1 MKCHARPSVGGKTMM
16 LADHRPSR
24 ASCSPV
30 LDAGETDPRK
40 GTKLIRVFLASLAL
54 TLFLF
59 AGNLVASGARG
70 DASHGRRAIPIIDV
84 TDLYHPPQDVGDN
97 FDLVSAYALPEIDLR
112 AVILDAHDSFR
123 KPISDH
129 PLLTRYGSDKAG
141 PRDPGF
147 IPVLQLN
154 YIFNRN
160 VPAAVGPFTMMKSPQ
175 DKMLD
180 IPAFQQQG
188 VELILKVLRESKEP
202 VSILSFGSA
211 RPIAVAYNRDPKL
224 FHEKVKQIHLSAGA
238 SSPDFLEWNVGL
250 DPNAVV
256 CLLRSDLPIAIYPCA
271 VGEKE
276 GGAFGYGPH
285 NTFYKT
291 PNAYFIKQ
299 MDPRLRRYMAYAFGR
314 VNRSDFLRAMDEDFP
329 DELTAK
335 VYSQPHN
342 VWETGTW
349 ALVSNRRLV
358 RRADGHY
365 RMIPAQEVRSSDKV
379 MPNDLRPCLLKVSDD
394 GIFTFEHTDRPSNFL
409 MYDRGDPHENE
420 KAFTEA
426 LIDFYISIRP

>member
-1 MKCHARPSVGGKTMM
+1 MP
-16 LADHRPSR
+16 L
-24 ASCSPV
+24 
-30 LDAGETDPRK
+30 
-40 GTKLIRVFLASLAL
+40 
-54 TLFLF
+54 LF

-70 DASHGRRAIPIIDV
+70 DRNPLQGKRAIPIIDV
-84 TDLYHPPQDVGDN
+84 TDLYHPSQDVGDN
-97 FDLVSAYALPEIDLR
+97 FDLVAAYALPEVDLR
-112 AVILDAHDSFR
+112 AVILDADTSFR
-123 KPISDH
+123 KPVSDH
-129 PLLTRYGSDKAG
+129 PLLSKPWGNDKSG

-154 YIFNRN
+154 FIFNRN
-160 VPAAVGPFTMMKSPQ
+160 VPTAVGPFTMMKSPQ

-202 VSILSFGSA
+202 VDILSMGSA

-224 FHEKVKQIHLSAGA
+224 FHAKVKQIHLLAGA
-238 SSPDFLEWNVGL
+238 TSPDILDWDVGL
-250 DPNAVV
+250 DPNAIV
-256 CLLRSDLPIAIYPCA
+256 CLLRSDLPIAIYPCS
-271 VGEKE
+271 VSVKE
-276 GGAFGYGPH
+276 GGGVGYSPH
-285 NTFYKT
+285 NNFYKT
-291 PNAYFIKQ
+291 PNLHFIKQ
-299 MDPRLRRYMAYAFGR
+299 MDPKLQRYMAYAFGR

-365 RMIPAQEVRSSDKV
+365 RMIPAEEVLRTDKV

-394 GIFTFEHTDRPSNFL
+394 GIFTFELTDKASNFL

-426 LIDFYISIRP
+426 LIDFYTSIRP

>member
-1 MKCHARPSVGGKTMM
+1 MEENK
-16 LADHRPSR
+16 
-24 ASCSPV
+24 
-30 LDAGETDPRK
+30 
-40 GTKLIRVFLASLAL
+40 
-54 TLFLF
+54 
-59 AGNLVASGARG
+59 
-70 DASHGRRAIPIIDV
+70 
-84 TDLYHPPQDVGDN
+84 
-97 FDLVSAYALPEIDLR
+97 
-112 AVILDAHDSFR
+112 
-123 KPISDH
+123 
-129 PLLTRYGSDKAG
+129 G
-141 PRDPGF
+141 PRDAGF

-154 YIFNRN
+154 YIFNRDI
-160 VPAAVGPFTMMKSPQ
+160 PAAVGPFAMMKSPQ

-188 VELILKVLRESKEP
+188 VELILKVLQESKEP
-202 VSILSFGSA
+202 VCILSFGSA
-211 RPIAVAYNRDPKL
+211 RPIAVAYNREPVL
-224 FHEKVKQIHLSAGA
+224 FHAKVKKIHLCAGA
-238 SSPDFLEWNVGL
+238 TSPDMLDWNVGL
-250 DPNAVV
+250 DPNAIV
-256 CLLRSDLPIAIYPCA
+256 CLLRSDLPIAIYPGS
-271 VGEKE
+271 VSVKE
-276 GGAFGYGPH
+276 GGGFGYSPH

-291 PNAYFIKQ
+291 PNALFIRQ
-299 MDPRLRRYMAYAFGR
+299 MDPRLQRYMAYAFGR

-365 RMIPAQEVRSSDKV
+365 RMIPAEEVLRTDKV

-394 GIFTFEHTDRPSNFL
+394 GIFTFELTDKASNFL

-426 LIDFYISIRP
+426 LIDFYTSIRP

>member
-1 MKCHARPSVGGKTMM
+1 M
-16 LADHRPSR
+16 
-24 ASCSPV
+24 
-30 LDAGETDPRK
+30 RK
-40 GTKLIRVFLASLAL
+40 LTGFFLAVAAL
-54 TLFLF
+54 GVCLILGVLP
-59 AGNLVASGARG
+59 ALGG
-70 DASHGRRAIPIIDV
+70 DTQTIKTPTIRRVPIIDV
-84 TDLYHPPQDVGDN
+84 TDLYHPYQDVGDN
-97 FDLVSAYALPEIDLR
+97 FDLVAAYALPEVDLR

-123 KPISDH
+123 KSVSDH
-129 PLLTRYGSDKAG
+129 PLLSKYYVDKDG

-180 IPAFQQQG
+180 VPAFQQQG

-202 VSILSFGSA
+202 VEILSFGSA
-211 RPIAVAYNRDPKL
+211 RPIAIAYNRDPAL
-224 FHEKVKQIHLSAGA
+224 FRSKVRRIQLLAGA
-238 SSPDFLEWNVGL
+238 TSLDVLDWDVGL
-250 DPNAVV
+250 DPNAIV
-256 CLLRSDLPIAIYPCA
+256 CLLRSDLPIALEPCSA
-271 VGEKE
+271 SVKE
-276 GGAFGYGPH
+276 GGGFGYSPH
-285 NTFYKT
+285 NNFYKT
-291 PNAYFIKQ
+291 PNLHFIKQ
-299 MDPRLRRYMAYAFGR
+299 MDPRLQRYMAYAFGR
-314 VNRSDFLRAMDEDFP
+314 AARSDFLRAMDEDFP

-349 ALVSNRRLV
+349 ALASNRRLV

-365 RMIPAQEVRSSDKV
+365 RMIPATEVSRTDKV
-379 MPNDLRPCLLKVSDD
+379 LPVDLRPCLIKLYDD
-394 GIFTFEHTDRPSNFL
+394 GKYTFELTDKPSNFL

-426 LIDFYISIRP
+426 LIDFYTSIRP

>member
-1 MKCHARPSVGGKTMM
+1 LSDVAGGACAANKS
-16 LADHRPSR
+16 LNGAFAHKIALRSSYYGVD
-24 ASCSPV
+24 
-30 LDAGETDPRK
+30 LG
-40 GTKLIRVFLASLAL
+40 FLSLFSL

-59 AGNLVASGARG
+59 AENLVAAGVRG
-70 DASHGRRAIPIIDV
+70 DASHRSRAIPIIDV
-84 TDLYHPPQDVGDN
+84 TDLYHPSQDVGDN
-97 FDLVSAYALPEIDLR
+97 FDLVSAYGLPEIDLR

-147 IPVLQLN
+147 IPVLQL
-154 YIFNRN
+154 
-160 VPAAVGPFTMMKSPQ
+160 
-175 DKMLD
+175 
-180 IPAFQQQG
+180 
-188 VELILKVLRESKEP
+188 
-202 VSILSFGSA
+202 
-211 RPIAVAYNRDPKL
+211 
-224 FHEKVKQIHLSAGA
+224 SAGA
-238 SSPDFLEWNVGL
+238 SSPDSLEWNVGL

-256 CLLRSDLPIAIYPCA
+256 CLLRSDLPIALYPCA

-285 NTFYKT
+285 NTLYKT
-291 PNAYFIKQ
+291 TNAYFIKQ
-299 MDPRLRRYMAYAFGR
+299 MDARLRRYMAYAFGR

-358 RRADGHY
+358 RRTDGHY
-365 RMIPAQEVRSSDKV
+365 RMIPAREVRSTDKV
-379 MPNDLRPCLLKVSDD
+379 MPNDLRPCLLKVSND
-394 GIFTFEHTDRPSNFL
+394 GIYTFELTDKASNFL

>member
-1 MKCHARPSVGGKTMM
+1 MWLLLGSLVLM
-16 LADHRPSR
+16 LF
-24 ASCSPV
+24 
-30 LDAGETDPRK
+30 
-40 GTKLIRVFLASLAL
+40 I
-54 TLFLF
+54 F
-59 AGNLVASGARG
+59 AGDVVASGVRG
-70 DASHGRRAIPIIDV
+70 DRDPSQGNRTIPIIDV
-84 TDLYHPPQDVGDN
+84 TDLYHPHQDVGDN
-97 FDLVSAYALPEIDLR
+97 FDLVAAYALPEVDLR

-123 KPISDH
+123 KPVSDH

-160 VPAAVGPFTMMKSPQ
+160 VPAAAGPFTMMKSPQ

-224 FHEKVKQIHLSAGA
+224 FHAKVKEIHLSAGA
-238 SSPDFLEWNVGL
+238 SSPDYLEWNVGL
-250 DPNAVV
+250 DPDAIV
-256 CLLRSDLPIAIYPCA
+256 CLLRSDLPVAIYPCA
-271 VGEKE
+271 VGAKE
-276 GGAFGYGPH
+276 EGPFGYGPH

-291 PNAYFIKQ
+291 PNALFIRQ
-299 MDPRLRRYMAYAFGR
+299 MDPRLQRYMAYAFGR

-342 VWETGTW
+342 VWETSVW
-349 ALVSNRRLV
+349 AQVSNRRLV

-365 RMIPAQEVRSSDKV
+365 RMIPASEVLPTDKV
-379 MPNDLRPCLLKVSDD
+379 LPNDLRPCLLKVPDD
-394 GIFTFEHTDRPSNFL
+394 GLFTFEMTDKPSNFL
-409 MYDRGDPHENE
+409 MYDRGDPYENE

-426 LIDFYISIRP
+426 LIDFYTSIRP